1 MERYLIYLRKSRKDR
16 DLELS
21 TGSVDT
27 LERHRRTLLALAEQR
42 HLPIA
47 GIFEEVVSGDTIAER
62 PEMQKLLAA
71 VETGSYA
78 GVLVMEVPRL
88 ARGNT
93 RDQGTVAE
101 TFQYTNTKIIT
112 PDKIYDPSDESDE
125 EYFEFGLFLS
135 RREYKAINRRLQR
148 GRLASL
154 QEGKYIG
161 GTAPYGYE
169 KIKLTGQ
176 RGYSLRIVPEEAEVV
191 RRIFAL
197 YASDSPRLGGG
208 SIARLLNTE
217 GISAPGGGSWS
228 PGSVRDILRNP
239 VYAGFVRWSH
249 RPAERKMVSGRV
261 VESHPVSSDAL
272 LVKGLHEPIVSP
284 GQFDAAQASMEA
296 RRRTPV
302 PGGRQLSNPLAGLV
316 YCSVCGR
323 ALVRLPHGSKAGPM
337 LLCPTPGCPTVGS
350 RADLVETALLES
362 LRQWLSDYRMD
373 PNTLLR
379 PDRSM
384 AEATKKNL
392 SRLRSVRDGIQSQR
406 GRLCELLEQGV
417 YTKELFWE
425 RSCALAG
432 RLAETEQAIRDAEIL
447 LRRQDTFCGREIGMP
462 FLRSPLDGYE
472 KLPTPAQK
480 NALMKEVLDHAVYTK
495 STGGRYGASNL
506 RLILFPRLPRR
517 TDHL

>member
-1 MERYLIYLRKSRKDR
+1 MEQYLIYLRKSRKDR
-16 DLELS
+16 DLELA

-27 LERHRRTLLALAEQR
+27 LERHRRALLTLAEQR

-71 VETGSYA
+71 VETGNYA

-112 PDKIYDPSDESDE
+112 PDKVYNPSDESDE

-169 KIKLTGQ
+169 KVKLTGQ
-176 RGYSLRIVPEEAEVV
+176 RGYSLRIVPEEAEVA
-191 RRIFAL
+191 RRIFTL
-197 YASDSPRLGGG
+197 YASGNSRLGGG
-208 SIARLLNTE
+208 SIARLLNME
-217 GISAPGGGSWS
+217 EISAPGGGSWS

-261 VESHPVSSDAL
+261 VESHPVSGDAL
-272 LVKGLHEPIVSP
+272 LVKGLHEPIISP
-284 GQFDAAQASMEA
+284 IQFEAAQATLNA

-350 RADLVETALLES
+350 RADLVESALLDS
-362 LRQWLSDYRMD
+362 LREWLSDYRID
-373 PNTLLR
+373 LDALPR
-379 PDRSM
+379 PDRST
-384 AEATKKNL
+384 AEATQKNL
-392 SRLRSVRDGIQSQR
+392 TRLRLDRDVIRNQR
-406 GRLCELLEQGV
+406 GHLCELLEQGV
-417 YTKELFWE
+417 YTKDLFLE
-425 RSCALAG
+425 RSRTLAG
-432 RLAETEQAIRDAEIL
+432 QLTEMEQAIRDTETL
-447 LRRQDTFCGREIGMP
+447 LRQQDTFCGQEIGIP
-462 FLRSPLDGYE
+462 PLLSPLDGYE
-472 KLPTPAQK
+472 KLPTAAQK
-480 NALMKEVLDHAVYTK
+480 NALLKEVLDHAVYAK
-495 STGGRYGASNL
+495 STGGRYGASDL
-506 RLILFPRLPRR
+506 RLFLFPRVPRS